1 MNNKP
6 IRNAVLA
13 ASTLVLLGL
22 ASAHAGEINGKGES
36 LKNEDG
42 TLNGA
47 SECAFSGLQDAPF
60 DPGSVQS
67 WGIMPKAERDALR
80 AFLLALLG
88 IDIHPGTSCNPKK
101 SGEVEP

>member
-1 MNNKP
+1 MKNKS
-6 IRNAVLA
+6 IRNAVLT
-13 ASTLVLLGL
+13 ASTLMLLGL

-42 TLNGA
+42 TLNGE

-67 WGIMPKAERDALR
+67 WGIMPKAARDALR
-80 AFLLALLG
+80 AFLLATVG

-101 SGEVEP
+101 QGDLEP

>member
-1 MNNKP
+1 MAWRYNIPAKQGSDLTVNWF
-6 IRNAVLA
+6 
-13 ASTLVLLGL
+13 
-22 ASAHAGEINGKGES
+22 

-42 TLNGA
+42 TLNGQ

-67 WGIMPKAERDALR
+67 WGIMPKATRDALR
-80 AFLLALLG
+80 AFLLATVG

-101 SGEVEP
+101 QGDLEP